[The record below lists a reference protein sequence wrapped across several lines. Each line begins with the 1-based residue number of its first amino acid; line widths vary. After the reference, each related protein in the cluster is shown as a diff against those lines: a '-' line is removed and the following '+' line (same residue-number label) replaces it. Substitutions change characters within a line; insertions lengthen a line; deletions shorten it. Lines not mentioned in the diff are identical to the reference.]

1 VRTAQ
6 VLTTLLGYAEGVP
19 GDGRLRFTATRDD
32 GALATVVDIVEA
44 PAEARGDEGAG
55 VVHHIAF
62 RVSDTAAQEA
72 LRRRIA
78 AAGHRVTP
86 ILDRQYFRSIYF
98 REPGGVL
105 FEVASDPPGFAV
117 DEPAETMGGRLM
129 LPEWLEPQ
137 RAAIERA
144 LPALERAGVTA

>member
-1 VRTAQ
+1 MA
-6 VLTTLLGYAEGVP
+6 A
-19 GDGRLRFTATRDD
+19 
-32 GALATVVDIVEA
+32 VVDIIETPGA
-44 PAEARGDEGAG
+44 ARGDDGAG

-62 RVSDTAAQEA
+62 RVADTAGQEA

-117 DEPAETMGGRLM
+117 DEPAETKGERLM

-137 RAAIERA
+137 RAQIQRA
-144 LPALERAGVTA
+144 RPALETAGAAA